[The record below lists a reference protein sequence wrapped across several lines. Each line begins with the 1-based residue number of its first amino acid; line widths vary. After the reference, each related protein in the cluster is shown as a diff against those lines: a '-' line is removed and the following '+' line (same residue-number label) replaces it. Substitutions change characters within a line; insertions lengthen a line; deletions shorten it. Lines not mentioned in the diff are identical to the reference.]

1 MVVCWD
7 FYCPKMAAF
16 EKQKEKKKKKNIL
29 QELAN
34 KNSIKCLS
42 HCYCGMSM
50 GFRVVG
56 EVVMMGGEATSTW
69 TTPTLATQAHDD

>member
-1 MVVCWD
+1 MVICWD
-7 FYCPKMAAF
+7 FYCPKNGSLS
-16 EKQKEKKKKKNIL
+16 KNKKGNIL

-56 EVVMMGGEATSTW
+56 EVVMTGGGYQQ
-69 TTPTLATQAHDD
+69 LDDTNARESSS